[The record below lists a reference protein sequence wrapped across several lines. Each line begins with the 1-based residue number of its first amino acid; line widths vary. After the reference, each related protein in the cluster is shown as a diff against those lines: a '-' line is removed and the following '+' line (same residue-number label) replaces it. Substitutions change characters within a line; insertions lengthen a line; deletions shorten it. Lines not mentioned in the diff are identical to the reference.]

1 MTLTKFKIFG
11 KEKEKPMLTEG
22 NIERE
27 RERER
32 EREKPLWFKLNKKDF
47 EELTEHIYHNQDGNN
62 F

>member
-1 MTLTKFKIFG
+1 MTLTNLKYLVRKKKKQCWL
-11 KEKEKPMLTEG
+11 KEIL
-22 NIERE
+22 RE

>member
-1 MTLTKFKIFG
+1 MIFDTNQFKIFG
-11 KEKEKPMLTEG
+11 KKKEKPMLTEG
-22 NIERE
+22 NI
-27 RERER
+27 ER